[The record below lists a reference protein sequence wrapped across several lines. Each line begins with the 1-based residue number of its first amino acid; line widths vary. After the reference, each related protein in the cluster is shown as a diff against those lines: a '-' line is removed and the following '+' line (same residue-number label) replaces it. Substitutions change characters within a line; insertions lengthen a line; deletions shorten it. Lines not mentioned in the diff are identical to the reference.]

1 MPEPKSSTKSTARSD
16 RARAIYASL
25 PKDPV
30 THRLMKRGA
39 SPGAAGPTT
48 PPEPAGGPAP
58 DAPFARGRGLRRY
71 RHRS

>member
-1 MPEPKSSTKSTARSD
+1 MTAPKSSTKSTARSE

-30 THRLMKRGA
+30 THRIMKRGA
-39 SPGAAGPTT
+39 VPGAAGPTT

-58 DAPFARGRGLRRY
+58 DAPFVRGRGTRRY
-71 RHRS
+71 LRHS